1 MGQGHRMLGLTL
13 AKPKRLTIRFTVV
26 GIFIIATLFTASVAI
41 GLQYYFSQRLATE
54 ASLKL
59 YNQSADST
67 GSYLNQLDNQAI
79 NTTKLVANFEGL
91 YTPMGLSQ
99 EAKQV
104 FSQAMRSAR
113 FIYAIY
119 LGSPDGDLFELVNLD
134 AHPIVR
140 SQLKASLEDRWV
152 IISIQGKGQERIRA
166 FHYLDADFKQRAS
179 RMEPTDYDASI
190 RPWFIDARPDKVF
203 KTEPYLFQNLQAPGI
218 TYSIRLPNSDAVLA
232 VDVALSSLD
241 DYLAQLG
248 RGDAQEGREVYV
260 YRASGALV
268 ASNHQQVNQAELP
281 TPEPLSLTPE
291 EQALVANTPPL
302 IASNETDWPPIDFA
316 VAGLPMGYSIDVL
329 NLVAEMTGLT
339 INYNNGFTWP
349 EFVDKF
355 RSREINLLHS
365 VLNSE
370 ANQSLGVFSR
380 PFLSMPFAAVTG
392 PGEAPIKH
400 VAQLAGKRVAIPRG
414 WSIIP
419 IIRQHFPEVEVVEV
433 SSTRGILQAV
443 KDGRAFAAID
453 NSIVLHYTARQY
465 FIDDLQFH
473 EDLDYAPIDIHAGLS
488 IVMHPENADLIALI
502 DKAIAHISP
511 EQIKALRNKW
521 FAEGQQVAPAN
532 VQGTVPYK
540 ALIDI
545 AADPTRQKQLVAIS
559 LNGEPSFVYVS
570 PLGSSAA
577 EQEYFAILVPQEM
590 LLASSLDKVKKSI
603 AITGLCLLLAL
614 PFSWLFASPIISPIK
629 LLALENL
636 KVKFRRYDEV
646 TRVDSYIKEIDE
658 LAISL
663 VDMSE
668 SIRQHE
674 QDHKALM
681 DAFIK
686 LIAQAIDDKSPYT
699 AGHCNRVPELGLMLA
714 EYAAQSDLPAFEA
727 FRFKDADEHREFR
740 IAAWLH
746 DCGKITTPE
755 HIVDKGS
762 KLELIYNRIHEV
774 RMRFEV
780 LWRDAEI
787 HSLKQCQEHPEREAE
802 YKEELRRRHEQ
813 LTEDFAFI
821 AGANVGG
828 EFMEQA
834 DIDRLKTLSAI
845 TWQRHFDD
853 RLGLSP
859 VEELNYPEFTSDVSL
874 PVTEQLLADKPQHV
888 IARHRPEVF
897 DPKFGIKMNVPE
909 ALYNQGEIYNLSI
922 SRGTLTDE
930 DRFKIN
936 QHITSTIKMLE
947 NLPFPPELA
956 RVPRYASTHHETLKG
971 TGYPRKLTGEDLS
984 IPERILVLAD
994 IFEALTAADRP
1005 YKKAKPLS
1013 VAIDILH
1020 KMVLDQHVDGEV
1032 FKLFLSSGIYLEY
1045 AERYLAPQQIDEV
1058 DIDKYLAA

>member
-1 MGQGHRMLGLTL
+1 MLGLTL
-13 AKPKRLTIRFTVV
+13 AKPKRLTIRVTVV
-26 GIFIIATLFTASVAI
+26 GTFIIATLFTAAVAI
-41 GLQYYFSQRLATE
+41 GLQYYFGQRLATE

-67 GSYLNQLDNQAI
+67 GSYLSQLDSQAI

-91 YTPMGLSQ
+91 YTPMGLTR

-104 FSQAMRSAR
+104 FGQAMRSAK

-140 SQLKASLEDRWV
+140 RQLKASLEDRWV
-152 IISIQGKGQERIRA
+152 IIAIQGKGEGRIRA
-166 FHYLDADFKQRAS
+166 FHYLDADFNQRAS

-190 RPWFIDARPDKVF
+190 RPWFIDARRDKVF

-218 TYSIRLPNSDAVLA
+218 TYSIRLPGSDAVLA

-241 DYLAQLG
+241 DYLIQLG
-248 RGDAQEGREVYV
+248 GGDEAGREVFV

-268 ASNHQQVNQAELP
+268 ASNRQQAALVDIPAAQ
-281 TPEPLSLTPE
+281 PLTLTPE
-291 EQALVANTPPL
+291 EQALVANTPAL

-316 VAGLPMGYSIDVL
+316 VAGRPMGYSIDLL

-355 RSREINLLHS
+355 KAREINLLHS

-370 ANQSLGVFSR
+370 ANRSLGVFSQS
-380 PFLSMPFAAVTG
+380 FLSMPFAAVTR
-392 PGEAPIKH
+392 PGEPSIRH
-400 VAQLAGKRVAIPRG
+400 VAQLAGKRVAIPEG
-414 WSIIP
+414 WSIVP
-419 IIRQHFPEVEVVEV
+419 IIRQYFPDIQVVEI
-433 SSTRGILQAV
+433 SSTRGILLAV
-443 KDGRAFAAID
+443 KEGRAYAAID
-453 NSIVLHYTARQY
+453 NSIVLRYTAQQY
-465 FIDDLQFH
+465 YIDGLQFH
-473 EDLDYAPIDIHAGLS
+473 EDLDYAPVEVKAGLS
-488 IVMHPENADLIALI
+488 IVMHSEDAALI
-502 DKAIAHISP
+502 SLINKAVANITP
-511 EQIKALRNKW
+511 EQMQALRNKW
-521 FAEGQQVAPAN
+521 FAEGLQVAPAR

-545 AADPTRQKQLVAIS
+545 AVDPSRQQQLIATSI
-559 LNGEPSFVYVS
+559 NGEPSFVYVS
-570 PLGSSAA
+570 PLGSNAA
-577 EQEYFAILVPQEM
+577 EQEFFAILVPQEM
-590 LLASSLDKVKKSI
+590 LLASSLDKVKQSI

-614 PFSWLFASPIISPIK
+614 PFSWVFASPIISPIK
-629 LLALENL
+629 QLALENL

-646 TRVDSYIKEIDE
+646 AKVDSYIKEIDE
-658 LAISL
+658 LAVSL
-663 VDMSE
+663 VDMAE

-714 EYAAQSDLPAFEA
+714 EYAAKSDLPAFKE
-727 FRFKDADEHREFR
+727 FRFKNADEHREFR

-787 HSLKQCQEHPEREAE
+787 HYLKQCLERPELETEHKAE
-802 YKEELRRRHEQ
+802 LNQRREQ
-813 LTEDFAFI
+813 LREDFAFI

-828 EFMEQA
+828 EFMDQA
-834 DIDRLKTLSAI
+834 DIDRLKALSQI

-859 VEELNYPEFTSDVSL
+859 VEELNYPEFAKEVSL
-874 PVTEQLLADKPQHV
+874 PVTEQLLADKPEHV
-888 IARHRPEVF
+888 VPRHRPEVF
-897 DPKFGIKMNVPE
+897 DPKFGIKMTVPE

-922 SRGTLTDE
+922 CRGTLTDE

-956 RVPRYASTHHETLKG
+956 RVPRYASTHHETLIG
-971 TGYPRKLTGEDLS
+971 TGYPRKLSGDDLS

-1045 AERYLAPQQIDEV
+1045 ANRYLAAEQIDEV

>member
-1 MGQGHRMLGLTL
+1 MQGLTL

-54 ASLKL
+54 SSLHL
-59 YNQSADST
+59 YNQSANST
-67 GSYLNQLDNQAI
+67 ASYLQQLDSQAS

-91 YTPMGLSQ
+91 YTPMGLTKA
-99 EAKQV
+99 AKQV
-104 FSQAMRSAR
+104 FSQAMLSAN

-119 LGSPDGDLFELVNLD
+119 LGSPDGNLFELVNLD

-140 SQLKASLEDRWV
+140 RQLKASLEDRWV
-152 IISIQGKGQERIRA
+152 IISIQGKGEERIRA
-166 FHYLDADFKQRAS
+166 FHYLDAEFNQRAS

-190 RPWFIDARPDKVF
+190 RPWFIDAQPGKVF

-218 TYSIRLPNSDAVLA
+218 TYSIRLPDSDAVLA
-232 VDVALSSLD
+232 VDIALSSLD
-241 DYLAQLG
+241 DYLASLSQGESAL
-248 RGDAQEGREVYV
+248 ASREVYV
-260 YRASGALV
+260 YRASGDLV
-268 ASNHQQVNQAELP
+268 ASNRQGDAEQQGPRVERL
-281 TPEPLSLTPE
+281 ELTPE
-291 EQALVANTPPL
+291 EQALVQSTPAL

-316 VAGLPMGYSIDVL
+316 VAGRPMGYSIDLL

-355 RSREINLLHS
+355 RAGEINLLHS

-370 ANQSLGVFSR
+370 ANRALGVFSQSY
-380 PFLSMPFAAVTG
+380 LSMPFAAVTR
-392 PGEAPIKH
+392 PGQTSIHH
-400 VAQLAGKRVAIPRG
+400 VAELAGKRVAIPKG

-419 IIRQHFPEVEVVEV
+419 IIKQYFPEIEVVEV
-433 SSTRGILQAV
+433 TSTRGILQAV
-443 KDGRAFAAID
+443 KDGRVYAAID
-453 NSIVLHYTARQY
+453 NSIVLHYTAQQY
-465 FIDDLQFH
+465 FLDDLQFH
-473 EDLDYAPIDIHAGLS
+473 EDLDYAPVDIQAGLS
-488 IVMHPENADLIALI
+488 MVMHRDDAALVALI
-502 DKAIAHISP
+502 DKAIDHISP
-511 EQIKALRNKW
+511 AQIQALRDKW
-521 FAEGQQVAPAN
+521 FAQGQRVAPQN
-532 VQGTVPYK
+532 IQGVVPYK
-540 ALIDI
+540 ELIDI
-545 AADPTRQKQLVAIS
+545 AADASRHQQLNEIT
-559 LNGEPSFVYVS
+559 LNGVPSFVYVT
-570 PLGSSAA
+570 PFGQNTA
-577 EQEYFAILVPQEM
+577 ETEYFAILVPKDT
-590 LLASSLDKVKKSI
+590 LLASSLDKVEKSI
-603 AITGLCLLLAL
+603 LITGLCLLLAL
-614 PFSWLFASPIISPIK
+614 PFSWLFASPIITPIK

-636 KVKFRRYDEV
+636 KVKYRRYDEV
-646 TRVDSYIKEIDE
+646 TKVDSYIKEIDE

-714 EYAAQSDLPAFEA
+714 EYAAKSDLPAFKA
-727 FRFKDADEHREFR
+727 FRFRNADEHREFR

-762 KLELIYNRIHEV
+762 KLEVIYNRIHEV

-787 HSLKQCQEHPEREAE
+787 HYLKQCQLSPERQGEFLTAL
-802 YKEELRRRHEQ
+802 KARREQ
-813 LTEDFAFI
+813 LREDFAFV

-828 EFMEQA
+828 EFMDQA
-834 DIDRLKTLSAI
+834 DIDKLTALSTI
-845 TWQRHFDD
+845 TWERHFDD

-859 VEELNYPEFTSDVSL
+859 VEELNYPDLSAEVSL
-874 PVTEQLLADKPQHV
+874 PVTEPLLADKPHHV
-888 IARHRPEVF
+888 IARQRPEVF
-897 DPKFGIKMNVPE
+897 DPKFGIKMTVPE
-909 ALYNQGEIYNLSI
+909 ALYNQGELYNLSI
-922 SRGTLTDE
+922 SRGTLTAE

-956 RVPRYASTHHETLKG
+956 RVPRYASTHHETLIG
-971 TGYPRKLTGEDLS
+971 TGYPRKLSGDDLS

-1020 KMVLDQHVDGEV
+1020 KMVLDQHVDAEV
-1032 FKLFLSSGIYLEY
+1032 FKLFLTSGIYLEY
-1045 AERYLAPQQIDEV
+1045 AERYLAPEQIDEV
-1058 DIDKYLAA
+1058 DIDRYLAA